1 MYSLTFGDDGVRKVA
16 TILRDE
22 LAQNMRLLGATT
34 IKELVPEMVN
44 ARALEEHVV
53 EEEVYGKKAVRS
65 KGGLW
70 SRLWGAK
77 L

>member
-1 MYSLTFGDDGVRKVA
+1 MYSLVFGDDGVRKVS
-16 TILRDE
+16 TVLRDE
-22 LAQNMRLLGATT
+22 MAQNMRLLGATS

-44 ARALEEHVV
+44 ARVLEENVV

-65 KGGLW
+65 GRGVW